1 MRSDIWRLGIGGDVK
16 TTLHDTWLTADLGRA
31 MQVLSF
37 APYRPGFVT
46 ADRVL
51 IRQVRNDD
59 LGPAVDALG
68 WLEAQVQAQGC
79 PDAVAMLTSR
89 ALRHCCCASQGLAH
103 SVATVGLGN
112 AERIGHRRVVRDTGY
127 GTINIILQ
135 LRAGLSQ
142 TAMLEAMTL
151 MAEARTAAIMDAGL
165 KLPAGVAT
173 GTGTDCIALA
183 CDTGD
188 QLFVGKHSELGQ
200 MIGGAV
206 YDAVS
211 AGARAWVAEHG
222 DRLT

>member
-1 MRSDIWRLGIGGDVK
+1 MHGA
-16 TTLHDTWLTADLGRA
+16 WLTADLGRP

-46 ADRVL
+46 TDRVL
-51 IRQVRNDD
+51 IRYVRNDD
-59 LGPAVDALG
+59 LGLAVDALG
-68 WLEAQVQAQGC
+68 WLAAQVREQGC

-89 ALRHCCCASQGLAH
+89 ELRHYRCASQGLAH

-112 AERIGHRRVVRDTGY
+112 AERIGHRRVAQGAGY

-135 LRAGLSQ
+135 LRAGLGQ

-165 KLPAGVAT
+165 KLPAGLAT

-183 CDTGD
+183 CDAGD
-188 QLFVGKHSELGQ
+188 QLFVGKHTELGQ

-211 AGARAWVAEHG
+211 VGARAWIAGNG
-222 DRLT
+222 DRLS